1 MAVRFFEAGVD
12 GSWGGFQPG
21 GHPTLLKDA
30 AVACLDFD
38 ARVVA
43 LPDLVERVA
52 VNPENLL
59 SGLWPQ
65 HIGRDDGGELEHDF
79 GIQGRADVSP
89 GGHDRAVNQAEEV
102 AEEGVD
108 ILSVRP
114 MVRCRYQRPIGSVL
128 DGSEQM
134 VGGKVGT
141 REAENGAHRIA
152 LDPVRHMKLYQVRS
166 VT

>member
-1 MAVRFFEAGVD
+1 MAVRFFETGVD
-12 GSWGGFQPG
+12 GPWNGFQPG

-30 AVACLDFD
+30 AVAYLDFD

-43 LPDLVERVA
+43 LPALVERIA
-52 VNPENLL
+52 VDPEDLLL
-59 SGLWPQ
+59 SFWLQ
-65 HIGRDDGGELEHDF
+65 HIGRDDGGELKS
-79 GIQGRADVSP
+79 GLGTQGRADVSP
-89 GGHDRAVNQAEEV
+89 GGHDRAVNQAKEV